1 MLYSPGVSATFKVLS
16 RFHDFEHIS
25 AVIYLCP
32 HFASIHYEN
41 CRNEHPRNSK
51 AIIDDEFRRMKNI
64 AEIRLSDD
72 IKAFLNDAHS
82 SMESKGASNP
92 RGPCM
97 RSLIHYAAMGD
108 CPELLRCLLRTG
120 AAKDDRDQN
129 KRTPLSWAAEYGAL
143 NSVNI
148 LLEHGA
154 NINSTDDT
162 YSTPLSWLIH
172 AGPHTEQAKATEVYL
187 RKNGAKKKSAKRCWI
202 LRKIGM
208 F

>member
-1 MLYSPGVSATFKVLS
+1 M
-16 RFHDFEHIS
+16 
-25 AVIYLCP
+25 
-32 HFASIHYEN
+32 SI
-41 CRNEHPRNSK
+41 PRNSK
-51 AIIDDEFRRMKNI
+51 TVIDGEFGRMENI

-92 RGPCM
+92 QGPCK

-120 AAKDDRDQN
+120 AAKDVRDQN

-143 NSVNI
+143 DSVKI
-148 LLEHGA
+148 LLEYGA
-154 NINSTDDT
+154 KINSVDDM
-162 YSTPLSWLIH
+162 YFTPLSWLIH
-172 AGPHTEQAKATEVYL
+172 ASPPTDKAKATEVYL
-187 RKNGAKKKSAKRCWI
+187 RKNGAKEKGAKRRWV
-202 LRKIGM
+202 LRKTRM